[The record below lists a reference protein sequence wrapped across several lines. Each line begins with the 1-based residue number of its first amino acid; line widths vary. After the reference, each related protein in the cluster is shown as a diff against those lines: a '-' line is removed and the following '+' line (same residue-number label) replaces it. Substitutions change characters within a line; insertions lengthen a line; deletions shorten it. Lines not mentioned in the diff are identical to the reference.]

1 MDLEDE
7 IYIIQQQLNKT
18 NNKLEAISE
27 QQLKY
32 DYMVDKVINQ
42 NLKLIEDQAA
52 NLKDWIS

>member
-18 NNKLEAISE
+18 NNKLETISE

-32 DYMVDKVINQ
+32 DYIIDKVIN
-42 NLKLIEDQAA
+42 
-52 NLKDWIS
+52 

>member
-32 DYMVDKVINQ
+32 DYMVDKVIN
-42 NLKLIEDQAA
+42 
-52 NLKDWIS
+52 